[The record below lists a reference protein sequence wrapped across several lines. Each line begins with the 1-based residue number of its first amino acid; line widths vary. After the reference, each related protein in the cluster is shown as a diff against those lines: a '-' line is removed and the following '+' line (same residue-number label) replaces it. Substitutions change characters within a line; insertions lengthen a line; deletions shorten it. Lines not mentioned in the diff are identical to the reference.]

1 VRRMLLLAQVVARV
15 DDNCAVPEL
24 CKAILAVLRAEKE
37 KCKRRAP
44 HLGDSAFVGQ
54 AIGHAS
60 DLPTLS
66 VVRVHE
72 VRVAP
77 RLVPWICK
85 VEMVLMIA
93 TYHQPPV
100 PGRGR
105 LPLQLDTRERG
116 SV

>member
-1 VRRMLLLAQVVARV
+1 MLDV
-15 DDNCAVPEL
+15 
-24 CKAILAVLRAEKE
+24 
-37 KCKRRAP
+37 AP

-60 DLPTLS
+60 DLPIFS
-66 VVRVHE
+66 VIRVHE

-77 RLVPWICK
+77 RLVARISE
-85 VEMVLMIA
+85 VEVILMI
-93 TYHQPPV
+93 TTDHQPPV

-105 LPLQLDTRERG
+105 LALQLDTRERG